1 MQKVLQAMLSEGLHI
16 RDIRTIIETLAEHI
30 VLTQDIDELTA
41 AVRVALCRT
50 IIHQLYGSADEL
62 PVMTLEPSLE
72 QILVNAVQTKG
83 GGLEPGLAEN
93 LLANAS
99 KETERVEQQGQVPV
113 LLTPAALRPLLSKF
127 LRRAL
132 PQLAVLAHNEI
143 PDNKT
148 IRIISVVGGRE

>member
-1 MQKVLQAMLSEGLHI
+1 M
-16 RDIRTIIETLAEHI
+16 
-30 VLTQDIDELTA
+30 
-41 AVRVALCRT
+41 VR
-50 IIHQLYGSADEL
+50 HSADEL